1 MTGIFLWESRSVIAK
16 NFGVQLKDNCKIR
29 DTTLSCS
36 YVKALSKDFKL
47 DLKNFSLGFNLTNY
61 IRRNQPFIDLKLE
74 EGNIYIKTRKKKR
87 KTEKSFLAYTY
98 FLIYFVKS
106 DIKKLNLKV
115 DFPDGKRF
123 SIT

>member
-1 MTGIFLWESRSVIAK
+1 MKKTIINVLLALSILFLFLSLIILTGIFLWESRSVIAK

-74 EGNIYIKTRKKKR
+74 EGNIYIKTRKKK
-87 KTEKSFLAYTY
+87 EKP
-98 FLIYFVKS
+98 
-106 DIKKLNLKV
+106 
-115 DFPDGKRF
+115 PD
-123 SIT
+123 